1 MPPTTFKAMDIR
13 NINSGS
19 NIPADRLRPDSGN
32 KVDQVE
38 EVSPVENDPED
49 ASTSTPQDR
58 VEISDA
64 GQMASVDGTTGDVME
79 LRMARQAMV
88 NLPPLG
94 ADRIAEVR
102 DRIGTGYYSQ
112 PEQIRSTAEGIV
124 RELFGAPPAD
134 ATGQE

>member
-1 MPPTTFKAMDIR
+1 MDIR
-13 NINSGS
+13 NVNSGS

-32 KVDQVE
+32 KVDRVE
-38 EVSPVENDPED
+38 EVSSVENDTDD

-64 GQMASVDGTTGDVME
+64 GQMASVDVAAGDVME
-79 LRMARQAMV
+79 LRMARQAMY

-94 ADRIAEVR
+94 ADRVAEVR

-124 RELFGAPPAD
+124 RELFGSPPAD
-134 ATGQE
+134 AEQ

>member
-1 MPPTTFKAMDIR
+1 MDIR
-13 NINSGS
+13 NVNSGS

-32 KVDQVE
+32 KVDRVE
-38 EVSPVENDPED
+38 EVSSVENDTDD

-64 GQMASVDGTTGDVME
+64 GQMASVDVAAGDVME
-79 LRMARQAMV
+79 LRMARQAMY

-124 RELFGAPPAD
+124 RELFGSPPAD
-134 ATGQE
+134 AE